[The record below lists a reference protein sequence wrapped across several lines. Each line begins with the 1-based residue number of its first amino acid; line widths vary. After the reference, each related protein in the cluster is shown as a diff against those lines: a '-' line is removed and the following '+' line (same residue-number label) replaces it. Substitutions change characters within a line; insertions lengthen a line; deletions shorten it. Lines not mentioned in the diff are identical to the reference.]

1 MQNLQYVHHMLPDAP
16 TPVLEVGGT
25 HVTAALVEAGGHG
38 TGIPGS
44 GSWRVLPDSIVRR
57 DLDAHAPAS
66 RLLDEL
72 ARAAGEATARTGR
85 EHTGRWGAAVPG
97 PFDYRHGIAR
107 YEGVGKFDSLNGVDV
122 GAGLADRLG
131 DAAASITF
139 LNDADAFG
147 LGEFALGT
155 AGASRRCV
163 CITLGTGVG
172 SVFLADG
179 LPVKSGADVPP
190 DGSCYLIEY
199 QGKPLEDT
207 VSRRAIRRAYAAGAA
222 IGPGP
227 AGSTSDGGTSP
238 GLPDVREIAAA
249 ARAGDPVACAVVQH
263 AFGSLGGALA
273 PYLNRFGADIL
284 IVGGSMAGSWDLV
297 EPALRTG
304 LAKAAP
310 ALAGLPITRAGHGEA
325 AGLVGAAYWAGRAA
339 TDRR

>member
-1 MQNLQYVHHMLPDAP
+1 MQHLEALP

-25 HVTAALVEAGGHG
+25 HVTAALVAEGQERTRILGE
-38 TGIPGS
+38 
-44 GSWRVLPDSIVRR
+44 GSWRVLPNSIMRR
-57 DLDAHAPAS
+57 DLDAHAPAA

-72 ARAAGEATARTGR
+72 ARTAEEATARAGGQ
-85 EHTGRWGAAVPG
+85 HTGHWGAAVPG
-97 PFDYRHGIAR
+97 PFDYTSGIAR
-107 YEGVGKFDSLNGVDV
+107 YTGVGKFDSLNGVDV
-122 GAGLADRLG
+122 GAGLMDRLG
-131 DAAASITF
+131 PAAAGITF

-155 AGASRRCV
+155 AGGSRRCV

-179 LPVKSGADVPP
+179 IPVKTGTDVPP
-190 DGSCYLIEY
+190 DGSCYLLQY
-199 QGKPLEDT
+199 HGKPLEDT
-207 VSRRAIRRAYAAGAA
+207 VSRRAIRRAYASAA
-222 IGPGP
+222 AVPTP
-227 AGSTSDGGTSP
+227 AGGNASDGGTSP

-249 ARAGDPVACAVVQH
+249 ARAGDPVAAAVVQH
-263 AFGSLGGALA
+263 AFGSLGDALA
-273 PYLNRFGADIL
+273 PYLERFGADIL

-304 LAKAAP
+304 LAGAAP
-310 ALAGLPITRAGHGEA
+310 ALAGMPITRAGHGEA